1 MRCLFQCCSLAF
13 TLRIKVADTGWSWD
27 ITTAHAF
34 QNCCLHA
41 RDLRQKKACGPV
53 NNQVPVQHQ
62 ILPQQWQQQQT
73 PAGPQQGMFQQ
84 SIPQQGVSM
93 QGMLQ
98 QSIPQQGVSQQ
109 GMAQQSMPQQGVS
122 VQGMPQQS
130 IPQHGVSQQGMPQ
143 QSIPQQGV
151 SQQGMPQQSIPQHGV
166 SQQGMPQQSIPQQ
179 GVSQQGMPQ
188 QSIPQQG
195 VSMQGMPQQGMP
207 QQSLARRLPDSFA
220 TSLSNVRP
228 GMSPQSQPT
237 QPQWQ
242 QAQACNEWLPKPP
255 ARAQPQA
262 PSCGS
267 SGSQAESR
275 AVPPKEANGQQ
286 GDLVMGWSGGANL
299 LATCLGLVNLSP
311 TMFRSVRIHVE
322 SPCAEVR
329 TPWLTTM
336 GALR

>member
-93 QGMLQ
+93 QGM
-98 QSIPQQGVSQQ
+98 P
-109 GMAQQSMPQQGVS
+109 
-122 VQGMPQQS
+122 
-130 IPQHGVSQQGMPQ
+130 
-143 QSIPQQGV
+143 
-151 SQQGMPQQSIPQHGV
+151 QQGMPQQSIPQHGV